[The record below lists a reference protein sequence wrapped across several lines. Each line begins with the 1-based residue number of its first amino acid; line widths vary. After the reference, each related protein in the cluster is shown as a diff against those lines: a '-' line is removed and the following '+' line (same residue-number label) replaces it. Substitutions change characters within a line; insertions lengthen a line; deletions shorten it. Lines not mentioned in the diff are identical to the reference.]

1 LSHILPRFQKA
12 LLALEDAEKIGRIL
26 RETGDPGPTNTVA
39 RATLP
44 GDNRRL
50 RGIPVVGFSVTGTS
64 PGTDPLGAL
73 LWADRSESR

>member
-1 LSHILPRFQKA
+1 MPLLPRFNAAMQRMQ
-12 LLALEDAEKIGRIL
+12 DAEKIGRIL
-26 RETGDPGPTNTVA
+26 AETGDPGPVRTVS

-64 PGTDPLGAL
+64 PGTDPLGAVL
-73 LWADRSESR
+73 SSEARRA